1 MTVSPS
7 VGNPTNPPSVGRLGV
22 LLFLASLSMLFL
34 AGMVGFL
41 ALRLRETWIAPET
54 SAIPLGV
61 YLSTAVIAGCSVFA
75 QKALHAARRGGQK
88 SLSVNLWRTTL
99 LGVIFLLLQTANWF
113 VFYGNE
119 QLEGAALYVFSF
131 YMLTGLHAAHV
142 VGGLIL
148 LAVILRKAVI
158 GAYSPT
164 WHPGVEYAALYWH
177 FLGVVWVVTLLL
189 LLAFC

>member
-1 MTVSPS
+1 
-7 VGNPTNPPSVGRLGV
+7 
-22 LLFLASLSMLFL
+22 
-34 AGMVGFL
+34 
-41 ALRLRETWIAPET
+41 
-54 SAIPLGV
+54 
-61 YLSTAVIAGCSVFA
+61 VIAGCSVFA

-158 GAYSPT
+158 GAYSPA
-164 WHPGVEYAALYWH
+164 WHPGVEYVALYWH